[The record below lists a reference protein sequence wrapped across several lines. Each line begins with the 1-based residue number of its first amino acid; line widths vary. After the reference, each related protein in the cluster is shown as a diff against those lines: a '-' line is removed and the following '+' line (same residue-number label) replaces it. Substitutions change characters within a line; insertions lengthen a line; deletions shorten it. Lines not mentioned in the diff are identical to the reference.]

1 MTLIARTSKFKILTI
16 VSYVAC
22 LSLAGCTSSCKTA
35 GPKTADVKHTPDKGE
50 AKPGET
56 KPDGKVPPPVAPKKP
71 EMLAGSHILIAYK
84 GAMKAK
90 PDVKRLKDKKLPDG
104 TPSAKEVAIDLKKKL
119 NAKNFAEMA
128 KKHSE
133 GPSAA
138 RGGDLGAWPKGRMVP
153 AFDKAIDG
161 LKVGEISEPVETPF
175 GYHVMIRNEL
185 PPMHAGSHILI
196 AYKGAKRAAP
206 TVTRPKE
213 GKATDGNLSAKDL
226 AKELAAKA
234 RKPGADFAALAKK
247 YSDGP
252 SGPKG
257 GSLGVW
263 PKGMMV
269 PEFDKAIEGMKVGDV
284 SAPVETPFGY
294 HVIKRTD
301 PDAAPAS

>member
-1 MTLIARTSKFKILTI
+1 MNVSSTVTLTNTSAIGRKLIA
-16 VSYVAC
+16 VSIGLMLV
-22 LSLAGCTSSCKTA
+22 GFGTGCKTS
-35 GPKTADVKHTPDKGE
+35 GTKTANVKKGTVTGE
-50 AKPGET
+50 AKSATADNKATE
-56 KPDGKVPPPVAPKKP
+56 KAVDGKAPAAKPAKP
-71 EMLAGSHILIAYK
+71 EMLAGSHILISYK

-90 PDVKRLKDKKLPDG
+90 PDVKRSKEEALKAAKDLAKK
-104 TPSAKEVAIDLKKKL
+104 V

-133 GPSAA
+133 GPSGP

-161 LKVGEISEPVETPF
+161 MKVGQISEPVETPF

-185 PPMHAGSHILI
+185 PPMHAGAHILI

-206 TVTRPKE
+206 TVTRSKE
-213 GKATDGNLSAKDL
+213 EALKMAKNLSA
-226 AKELAAKA
+226 EA
-234 RKPGADFAALAKK
+234 RKAAADFSEIAKK
-247 YSDGP
+247 NSDGP

-269 PEFDKAIEGMKVGDV
+269 PEFDKAIEGMKIGDV
-284 SAPVETPFGY
+284 SEPVETPFGF
-294 HVIKRTD
+294 HVIKRTS
-301 PDAAPAS
+301 PDAAPAA